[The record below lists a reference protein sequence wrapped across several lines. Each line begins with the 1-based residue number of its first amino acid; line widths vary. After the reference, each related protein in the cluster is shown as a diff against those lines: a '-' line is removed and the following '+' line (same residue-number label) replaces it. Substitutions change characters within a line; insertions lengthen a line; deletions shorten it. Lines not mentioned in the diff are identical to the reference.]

1 MAFLNVLRGLSN
13 FILAI
18 PVFEFHKTR
27 LGFRSLRPCWK
38 GFFTILQWP
47 GQADDSRG
55 KAK

>member
-1 MAFLNVLRGLSN
+1 MAFLNVLRGLSH

-18 PVFEFHKTR
+18 PVFNFPKTR

-38 GFFTILQWP
+38 GFFTILQWA

>member
-1 MAFLNVLRGLSN
+1 MAFLNVLRGLSH

-18 PVFEFHKTR
+18 PVFNFAKTR